1 MAVTENTYTGNGST
15 TNYSITFPYLS
26 AADIKV
32 QVNGA
37 ATTAYTFANATTI
50 SFNTAPANNAPIRI
64 YRETGSVN
72 LNSTFF
78 PGSAIRAQDLND
90 NFLQSLYLTQEVAN
104 NLGQAS
110 AATIA
115 DNTVGTAALVDA
127 AVTTTKISNNAITS
141 TKLANN
147 LTLASPTHTG
157 TTTMGSVSISGNF
170 DNTSTGYLD
179 LPTGTTAQRPASPN
193 AGMVRY
199 NTDISQFEGYNGSSW
214 QPIGGGAFGGGSDRV
229 FLENDNAI
237 NSSYT
242 LSNNRNAVSAGP
254 VTIASGVNVVIP
266 TGQSW
271 VIV

>member
-1 MAVTENTYTGNGST
+1 MAVTQNTYTGNGST

-26 AADIKV
+26 TADIKV

-50 SFNTAPANNAPIRI
+50 SFNTAPVNNASIRI
-64 YRETGSVN
+64 YRETESDN
-72 LNSTFF
+72 PSSTFF

-90 NFLQSLYLTQEVAN
+90 NFLQSIYLTQEVAN

-115 DNTVGTAALVDA
+115 DNTVGTAALVDSVVTTA
-127 AVTTTKISNNAITS
+127 KIANSAVTTA
-141 TKLANN
+141 KLANN

-157 TTTMGSVSISGNF
+157 TTTMAAVSISGNF

-179 LPTGTTAQRPASPN
+179 LPTGTTAQRPVSPN
-193 AGMVRY
+193 AGMIRY
-199 NTDISQFEGYNGSSW
+199 NTDISQFEGYSGSSW

-229 FLENDNAI
+229 FIENDGTI

-242 LSNNRNAVSAGP
+242 LSNNRNAISAGP
-254 VTIASGVNVVIP
+254 VTIQTGVTVTIPSGQN
-266 TGQSW
+266 W